1 MAHLLVI
8 GGGVAGLA
16 TALLAA
22 RRGHTAEVFER
33 DTRAPGTALDRDFFG
48 WRRPGVPQ
56 AAQPHVLLGAAR
68 RLLRAELPDV
78 HAEMLRLG
86 ARERHELDWFE
97 VRPPARPG
105 DEDLVMIQARRIVL
119 ESALA
124 GAVRAEPGVVV
135 RYGEPVVG
143 LTRGEGGEGGE
154 GGEEAGRAAGVDGPG
169 VAGPAGAVPWVRVT
183 GVTTPGGAY
192 RGDLVVDAAGRR
204 SGSAGLAAAAGCR
217 PAPVERHRTGLAYFC
232 RWYRLPDGTDE
243 GPRRPWTVTGGAF
256 AGCAVFPSDNRV
268 FAVTVFAH
276 TGDPTRAALRDPA
289 VFEAAA
295 RAFPPGAA
303 WLGLGA
309 EPLSGVLAAA
319 GLDNRWSPLADG
331 RGPVAG
337 GMVPVGDALTHTNPT
352 LGQGTS
358 LALWAADRVART
370 AHQDP
375 GSFGFAAAYHGWA
388 LRTLKPW
395 FDLQVGADAAVG
407 ERLAAGAGGV
417 AGGAGAGRAREA
429 AALFECALEDPEVMR
444 ARARVRHLAEPPERA
459 YADPE
464 VRARVARWLAARP
477 DWTPNAVGPARAEWE
492 ELTGTRSG
500 AHTGADAD
508 TNPGTG
514 SGPGSGP
521 GTGLS
526 TSPGLNT
533 GCGPGLNTGP
543 GPDTRCG
550 TGPGT
555 SIGSG
560 PGTSTGTGLGTST
573 GCGPGTG
580 TGLSPGPGTS
590 TGTGLGTSAGC
601 GPGTG
606 TGLSTGPGTAIGSG
620 PAPGPGQAQA
630 AVPGPARGAAG

>member
-33 DTRAPGTALDRDFFG
+33 DTRAPGTTLDQDFFG

-68 RLLRAELPDV
+68 AVLRGELPDV
-78 HAEMLRLG
+78 YAEMLRLG
-86 ARERHELDWFE
+86 ARERHELDWFD

-105 DEDLVMIQARRIVL
+105 DEDLVLLQARRIVL
-119 ESALA
+119 ESALTTA
-124 GAVRAEPGVVV
+124 LRAEPGAVV
-135 RYGEPVVG
+135 RYGEPVTG
-143 LTRGEGGEGGE
+143 LTTAGG
-154 GGEEAGRAAGVDGPG
+154 PW
-169 VAGPAGAVPWVRVT
+169 PAVT
-183 GVTTPGGAY
+183 GVTTPGGGYA
-192 RGDLVVDAAGRR
+192 GDLVVDAAGRR
-204 SGSAGLAAAAGCR
+204 GGSAPLLARAGCR
-217 PAPVERHRTGLAYFC
+217 PAAVERHRTGLAYFC
-232 RWYRLPDGTDE
+232 RWYRLPQGVDD

-295 RAFPPGAA
+295 RTFPPGAA

-309 EPLSGVLAAA
+309 EPLSAVLAMA

-331 RGPVAG
+331 RGPVVS

-370 AHQDP
+370 AHRDP
-375 GSFGFAAAYHGWA
+375 GSPGFAAGYHGWA

-395 FDLQVGADAAVG
+395 FDFQAGADAAVG
-407 ERLAAGAGGV
+407 DRLAAGA
-417 AGGAGAGRAREA
+417 AGAAGLREGGSGRVREA

-444 ARARVRHLAEPPERA
+444 ARARVRHLTEAPGRA
-459 YADPE
+459 YADPL

-477 DWTPNAVGPARAEWE
+477 GWAPHAVGPDRARWE
-492 ELTGTRSG
+492 QLTATPAALPLQPVLPR
-500 AHTGADAD
+500 
-508 TNPGTG
+508 
-514 SGPGSGP
+514 
-521 GTGLS
+521 
-526 TSPGLNT
+526 
-533 GCGPGLNTGP
+533 
-543 GPDTRCG
+543 
-550 TGPGT
+550 
-555 SIGSG
+555 
-560 PGTSTGTGLGTST
+560 
-573 GCGPGTG
+573 
-580 TGLSPGPGTS
+580 
-590 TGTGLGTSAGC
+590 TSAR
-601 GPGTG
+601 
-606 TGLSTGPGTAIGSG
+606 S
-620 PAPGPGQAQA
+620 
-630 AVPGPARGAAG
+630 

>member
-33 DTRAPGTALDRDFFG
+33 DTRAPGTTLDQDFFG

-68 RLLRAELPDV
+68 AVLRGELPDV
-78 HAEMLRLG
+78 YAEMLRLG
-86 ARERHELDWFE
+86 ARERHELDWFD

-105 DEDLVMIQARRIVL
+105 DEDLVLLQARRIVL
-119 ESALA
+119 ESALTTA
-124 GAVRAEPGVVV
+124 LRAEPGAVV
-135 RYGEPVVG
+135 RYGEPVTG
-143 LTRGEGGEGGE
+143 LTTAGG
-154 GGEEAGRAAGVDGPG
+154 PW
-169 VAGPAGAVPWVRVT
+169 PAVT
-183 GVTTPGGAY
+183 GVTTPGGGYA
-192 RGDLVVDAAGRR
+192 GDLVVDAAGRR
-204 SGSAGLAAAAGCR
+204 GGSAPLLARAGCR
-217 PAPVERHRTGLAYFC
+217 PAAVERHRTGLAYFC
-232 RWYRLPDGTDE
+232 RWYRLPQGVDD

-295 RAFPPGAA
+295 RTFPPGAA

-309 EPLSGVLAAA
+309 EPLSGVLAMA

-331 RGPVAG
+331 RGPVVS

-370 AHQDP
+370 AHRDP
-375 GSFGFAAAYHGWA
+375 GSPGFAAGYHGWA

-395 FDLQVGADAAVG
+395 FDFQAGADAAVG
-407 ERLAAGAGGV
+407 DRLAAGAAGLREGGS
-417 AGGAGAGRAREA
+417 GRVREA

-444 ARARVRHLAEPPERA
+444 ARARVRHLTEAPGRA
-459 YADPE
+459 YADPL

-477 DWTPNAVGPARAEWE
+477 GWAPHAVGPDRARWE
-492 ELTGTRSG
+492 QLTATP
-500 AHTGADAD
+500 AAL
-508 TNPGTG
+508 PLQ
-514 SGPGSGP
+514 PVLP
-521 GTGLS
+521 S
-526 TSPGLNT
+526 TS
-533 GCGPGLNTGP
+533 
-543 GPDTRCG
+543 
-550 TGPGT
+550 
-555 SIGSG
+555 
-560 PGTSTGTGLGTST
+560 
-573 GCGPGTG
+573 
-580 TGLSPGPGTS
+580 
-590 TGTGLGTSAGC
+590 
-601 GPGTG
+601 
-606 TGLSTGPGTAIGSG
+606 
-620 PAPGPGQAQA
+620 
-630 AVPGPARGAAG
+630 ARS

>member
-8 GGGVAGLA
+8 GGGIAGLA

-48 WRRPGVPQ
+48 WHRPGVPQ

-78 HAEMLRLG
+78 HAGMLRLG
-86 ARERHELDWFE
+86 ARERHELDWFD
-97 VRPPARPG
+97 VRPPERPG
-105 DEDLVMIQARRIVL
+105 DEDLMMIQARRIVL

-124 GAVRAEPGVVV
+124 SAVRAEPGVVV
-135 RYGEPVVG
+135 RYGEPVTG
-143 LTRGEGGEGGE
+143 LTRAG
-154 GGEEAGRAAGVDGPG
+154 AGRSSG
-169 VAGPAGAVPWVRVT
+169 AGPCVGVT

-192 RGDLVVDAAGRR
+192 PGDLVVDAAGRR
-204 SGSAGLAAAAGCR
+204 GGSAALAAAAGCR

-309 EPLSGVLAAA
+309 EPLSGVLATA

-331 RGPVAG
+331 RGPVAT

-375 GSFGFAAAYHGWA
+375 GSFGFAAGYHGWA

-407 ERLAAGAGGV
+407 ERLAAGA
-417 AGGAGAGRAREA
+417 APGGAAPSGGPGRADRAREA

-459 YADPE
+459 YADPG

-477 DWTPNAVGPARAEWE
+477 DWTPNAVGPDRAEWE
-492 ELTGTRSG
+492 RLT
-500 AHTGADAD
+500 AA
-508 TNPGTG
+508 G
-514 SGPGSGP
+514 SG
-521 GTGLS
+521 
-526 TSPGLNT
+526 
-533 GCGPGLNTGP
+533 
-543 GPDTRCG
+543 
-550 TGPGT
+550 
-555 SIGSG
+555 
-560 PGTSTGTGLGTST
+560 
-573 GCGPGTG
+573 
-580 TGLSPGPGTS
+580 
-590 TGTGLGTSAGC
+590 
-601 GPGTG
+601 
-606 TGLSTGPGTAIGSG
+606 
-620 PAPGPGQAQA
+620 GPGQILF
-630 AVPGPARGAAG
+630 GSLGRSLKDTGR